1 MTSLIFK
8 HLEWSLR
15 DPTTSG
21 GILSIKVAF
30 CVLCSKPKRIFIE
43 PAINQ
48 ALSFSKNQ
56 LSLQIYWCF
65 LPKWFFK
72 FLGEENIP
80 AIIKEAQYP
89 IGLSDKTINN
99 LEIAAFGEKEENT
112 ILYPGFQKIAKEEG
126 FDDVAKCFEEVSE
139 VEKIHEERFRTLREN
154 IITGKVFKRDK
165 EVIWKCN
172 NCGYHHYGKEA
183 PKICPSCLHP
193 QEHFELYCQNY

>member
-1 MTSLIFK
+1 MTK
-8 HLEWSLR
+8 
-15 DPTTSG
+15 
-21 GILSIKVAF
+21 
-30 CVLCSKPKRIFIE
+30 
-43 PAINQ
+43 
-48 ALSFSKNQ
+48 
-56 LSLQIYWCF
+56 SLQNSKTFENLLKAFAGESMARMRYTYYAKEAKKEGYVQVSNIF
-65 LPKWFFK
+65 LETADNERAHAKRFFK
-72 FLGEENIP
+72 FLGDKNIP
-80 AIIKEAQYP
+80 AVIKEAQYP
-89 IGLSDKTINN
+89 IGLSDKTANN

-126 FDDVAKCFEEVSE
+126 FDDVAKCFEEIAE